1 MAMDWRSTLLVD
13 LDSMTNE
20 QFEAYREECNSRS
33 CAEYRMRRE
42 MCGIEISE
50 IADALGVRLDTAKRF
65 ENPNKGMEPSLRA
78 WAYVDSAYMR
88 LLDAVEAAVQQ
99 VEDAADA
106 TGNPEAVHL
115 AYRRGNQ
122 LTRDGETVGRANA
135 VARAAAM
142 ALTVLGYDVAVEWAD
157 EGAAGIA
164 ARAPRE

>member
-1 MAMDWRSTLLVD
+1 MLID
-13 LDSMTNE
+13 LDSMTSE

-50 IADALGVRLDTAKRF
+50 VAYALGVRLDTAKRF

-88 LLDAVEAAVQQ
+88 LMGAVETAVRQ
-99 VEDAADA
+99 VED
-106 TGNPEAVHL
+106 TTETMGKSEAVHL

-122 LTRDGETVGRANA
+122 PTRDGETVGMANA
-135 VARAAAM
+135 VTRAAAM
-142 ALTVLGYDVAVEWAD
+142 ALTVLGYDVSVEWAD
-157 EGAAGIA
+157 EGAAGVA